1 MDLARLQT
9 PPLHQTCLQKS
20 DLHRVRHNPAAA
32 RQLANPLMV
41 NSGKREMNKMRPPP
55 HHYQLEGTQFGSPTQ
70 RCTKSKCRKA
80 QLAASNSALHF
91 SLFFQHSGA
100 VCADFSNTALQFA
113 LSFSQKCISRL
124 VLHFLKTTECKNAYL
139 GVFKS
144 LQTS

>member
-41 NSGKREMNKMRPPP
+41 NSGKREMRPFLLLII
-55 HHYQLEGTQFGSPTQ
+55 QLEATQFGSPTQ

-91 SLFFQHSGA
+91 SLIFPTQQCSLRRVFRRNASHA
-100 VCADFSNTALQFA
+100 LCCTFSKQQNVKMLTWE
-113 LSFSQKCISRL
+113 
-124 VLHFLKTTECKNAYL
+124 FLKVCKQVDSYYH
-139 GVFKS
+139 
-144 LQTS
+144 

>member
-41 NSGKREMNKMRPPP
+41 NSGKREMRPFLLLIII
-55 HHYQLEGTQFGSPTQ
+55 YWKLRSLEDQLSVAQSQSAEKPNLQLPTQ
-70 RCTKSKCRKA
+70 R
-80 QLAASNSALHF
+80 
-91 SLFFQHSGA
+91 SLF
-100 VCADFSNTALQFA
+100 ADFSNTTVQFA

>member
-32 RQLANPLMV
+32 CQLANPPD
-41 NSGKREMNKMRPPP
+41 GKQRKERDEAFSSP
-55 HHYQLEGTQFGSPTQ
+55 HHYQLEATQFGSPTQ

-91 SLFFQHSGA
+91 SLIFPTQQCSLRRVFRRNASHA
-100 VCADFSNTALQFA
+100 WWCTFSKQQNVKMLTWEF
-113 LSFSQKCISRL
+113 
-124 VLHFLKTTECKNAYL
+124 
-139 GVFKS
+139 
-144 LQTS
+144 